1 MRYAQVFTSGEG
13 LSLTFGMH
21 QKYEEA
27 YHGLTHLIQK
37 WVIPWTLVTDNAFEE
52 TKGKWGE
59 ICNEA
64 LIEQKCTEPYS
75 PWQNIAETEIKELK
89 KEWGMM
95 RAKFKIP
102 AALWCVGLEH
112 LSKLRMK
119 RSSHMTLNG
128 EGRTTFEVVTG
139 ETPDISEFLY
149 HHFYQ
154 PSTYF
159 NPVSFPKPKEH
170 IGRCLGPSVNVG
182 HVLCYRIL
190 TDKKGTMV
198 DRRST
203 VSNLDLTIPRNV
215 VERLAEYDDHEKLHY
230 NIGT

>member
-128 EGRTTFEVVTG
+128 EGRTTFTHRQEG
-139 ETPDISEFLY
+139 Y
-149 HHFYQ
+149 HGGPPFYRFQ
-154 PSTYF
+154 SGPHHSSQCSRK
-159 NPVSFPKPKEH
+159 V
-170 IGRCLGPSVNVG
+170 GRI
-182 HVLCYRIL
+182 R
-190 TDKKGTMV
+190 
-198 DRRST
+198 
-203 VSNLDLTIPRNV
+203 
-215 VERLAEYDDHEKLHY
+215 
-230 NIGT
+230 